1 MGFFSRGHCGT
12 WAFVKLTNPHAT
24 ERTKC
29 RGWGSGR
36 RFCEVEQVGFLFLN
50 RSRTSACFSQAF
62 YSDIFCV

>member
-36 RFCEVEQVGFLFLN
+36 RFCEVERVRFPLSEQVENIGLLFAGLLL
-50 RSRTSACFSQAF
+50 
-62 YSDIFCV
+62 

>member
-36 RFCEVEQVGFLFLN
+36 RFCEVERVGFLLSEQVENIGLLFAGLLL
-50 RSRTSACFSQAF
+50 
-62 YSDIFCV
+62 